1 MSSFVI
7 QTFDNTNVAA
17 LTYQGGWF
25 IDGHW
30 NATAFED
37 TGTLASTYDTAC
49 NVTFVRKDISVY
61 LK

>member
-7 QTFDNTNVAA
+7 LTFDNTNVAA
-17 LTYQGGWF
+17 LIYQGGWF
-25 IDGHW
+25 INGHW
-30 NATAFED
+30 NATAVVD

-49 NVTFVRKDISVY
+49 NVTFVRKDISAY